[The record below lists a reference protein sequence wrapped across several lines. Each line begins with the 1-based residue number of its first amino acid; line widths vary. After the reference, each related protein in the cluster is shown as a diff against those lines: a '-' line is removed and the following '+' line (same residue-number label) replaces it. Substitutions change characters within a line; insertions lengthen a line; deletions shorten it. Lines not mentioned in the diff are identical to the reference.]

1 MSHRIERSILHFF
14 SAIQTGKLYPMG
26 HPTLLEAVGKAYE
39 HLQDILQEKTEIII
53 GIVDEEVVCGED
65 IFFGLSNKLKSSIL
79 YLLDRNIERIIIHKA
94 FRKDELTKF
103 ISLLSTSKIELRKD
117 PEKFLALEGIRNI
130 RTGKLKDHSLLEKD
144 GSEDWGVL
152 RKMYNNSVGV
162 YSDLIEKALG
172 EESIDPLDL
181 RFNVLNILEYFGG
194 RHQELINLVSVKR
207 KDLLTYAHLLN
218 VSILAM
224 QFSAKLGFAKDDVL
238 DVGISALFHDVGK
251 IAISSRILKKNT
263 KLTKKEFDKI
273 KDHPVEGMKILNEY
287 VETLG
292 MLPPVVAF
300 EHHLRYDMTGYPQ
313 VPHPKPPHPASFIIS
328 LCDVYDALAQRRT
341 YKKDFPPDKIYNIM
355 TADKGKMF
363 HPTLTER
370 FFEVLGVWPIG
381 SVVALSD
388 DSVGIVR
395 EVNERDIF
403 KPTVEV
409 VAPKKKRRFVDLA
422 ANKSGLEISEALNPF
437 DEGKKYLKFVEAGDL

>member
-1 MSHRIERSILHFF
+1 M
-14 SAIQTGKLYPMG
+14 
-26 HPTLLEAVGKAYE
+26 
-39 HLQDILQEKTEIII
+39 
-53 GIVDEEVVCGED
+53 
-65 IFFGLSNKLKSSIL
+65 
-79 YLLDRNIERIIIHKA
+79 
-94 FRKDELTKF
+94 
-103 ISLLSTSKIELRKD
+103 
-117 PEKFLALEGIRNI
+117 
-130 RTGKLKDHSLLEKD
+130 
-144 GSEDWGVL
+144 
-152 RKMYNNSVGV
+152 
-162 YSDLIEKALG
+162 
-172 EESIDPLDL
+172 
-181 RFNVLNILEYFGG
+181 
-194 RHQELINLVSVKR
+194 
-207 KDLLTYAHLLN
+207 N

-313 VPHPKPPHPASFIIS
+313 VSHPKPPHPASFIIS